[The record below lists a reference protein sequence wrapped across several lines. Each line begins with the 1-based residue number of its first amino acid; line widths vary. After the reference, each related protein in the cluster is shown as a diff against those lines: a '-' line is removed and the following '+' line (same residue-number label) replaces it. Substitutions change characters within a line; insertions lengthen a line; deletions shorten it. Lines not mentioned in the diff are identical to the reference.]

1 MLSCNEGHHGGQ
13 SRPGCLPRDTRA
25 LRSPWATETMAL
37 KHLAL
42 RWEAL
47 STGVG
52 VPVTYTFVRHYL
64 LTCCSQHSTL
74 VHTLLHLCCAGVT
87 AHVSHT
93 PVLPTGYMTVPQTL
107 PYLPEV
113 TCHTLVTGT
122 CVTQLTHSSVTV
134 SGPSVL
140 HPRLALWTPMVGL
153 KPRKRHFTGPMF
165 THPPSTRLIWELPL
179 PSEQ

>member
-1 MLSCNEGHHGGQ
+1 
-13 SRPGCLPRDTRA
+13 
-25 LRSPWATETMAL
+25 MAL

-52 VPVTYTFVRHYL
+52 VPVTYTFVCHCL
-64 LTCCSQHSTL
+64 LTCCSQHPTL
-74 VHTLLHLCCAGVT
+74 LHTLLHLCCADVP

-93 PVLPTGYMTVPQTL
+93 PVLPTGYMMVPQTL

-122 CVTQLTHSSVTV
+122 CVT
-134 SGPSVL
+134 
-140 HPRLALWTPMVGL
+140 R
-153 KPRKRHFTGPMF
+153 
-165 THPPSTRLIWELPL
+165 
-179 PSEQ
+179 